1 MRAVLRDHEE
11 GGGAL
16 HFRYDPDAISAL
28 KARGWRWDPDRKFWW
43 GRPHVIDDGVE
54 ALELLGYD
62 VADERT
68 RDQVP
73 SRDPGPSHVVID
85 RTTYYER
92 LIARAPPEDQQAAY
106 RRLMAAFHP
115 DRYGDEEEAKAI
127 NAAWDRLRGRNR
139 RPA

>member
-1 MRAVLRDHEE
+1 MRAVLKDHVE

-16 HFRYDPDAISAL
+16 HFRYDPDAIVGL
-28 KARGWRWDPDRKFWW
+28 KASGWRWDPERKFWW
-43 GRPHVIDDGVE
+43 ARPHQVIDGIE
-54 ALELLGYD
+54 ALERLGYE
-62 VADERT
+62 VIDERAGCQAPAS
-68 RDQVP
+68 QV
-73 SRDPGPSHVVID
+73 VD

-92 LIARAPPEDQQAAY
+92 LIAKAPPEDQQATY

-139 RPA
+139 RGA

>member
-1 MRAVLRDHEE
+1 MRAVLKDHAE

-16 HFRYDPDAISAL
+16 HFRYDPEAIVSL
-28 KARGWRWDPDRKFWW
+28 KSCGWRWDPERKFWW
-43 GRPHVIDDGVE
+43 GRPHVVDDGVE
-54 ALELLGYD
+54 ALELLGYS
-62 VADERT
+62 VVDERAGAQAPPPAP
-68 RDQVP
+68 RPAQIV
-73 SRDPGPSHVVID
+73 D

-92 LIARAPPEDQQAAY
+92 LIAKAPAEEQQAAY

-139 RPA
+139 RGA